1 MSGVETPKKSRKAFV
16 EQLGDENRAFYGS
29 TDGRGLLNVIE
40 LSFDH
45 RWVYLFELVQNA
57 LDVGANS
64 IAIQVAEAGD
74 ALIFQHNGER
84 SLDEKDVEGLSKVFR
99 STKGARSVGFMGIG
113 FKSVFIRFQEARI
126 SGWNWK
132 FKYQI
137 TQVVGEEFG
146 DVQRDFLGAVVP
158 IWDDAI
164 APPNSGYT
172 TRFEMHRRKDEETD
186 LESDL
191 VRFLPDHDRASLA
204 ILAMS
209 GLERLEIDGR
219 TWELGVSEEPDGSF
233 EATALSENEN
243 RLWRVFPAQFE
254 PSREAIACFLEHRKI
269 RPTRD
274 TREQVYGDAA
284 RARRVLGVLPLD
296 NEGLPAPPARG
307 QVYATLPTEVTL
319 PFGLH
324 INADWLLNISRSG
337 LREIEDN
344 PWQRSIVEKIADIL
358 AHFLQWS
365 ANTHCNPNAARAAFK
380 VLAQP
385 SVEAGGL
392 ETLLAEE
399 RWLSTLRDRIE
410 HSAVIPVWT
419 RTTGKV
425 AYAMARDTLVPPAP
439 IAKAFGDQ
447 PDLRPESLLS
457 GHVLMDEVLG
467 RKAAG
472 LLNRIELLTDMS
484 PEKLESV
491 WDGGLEDWWE
501 ALPEEQ
507 AHRRRLLFRLWAAMA
522 DLSSND
528 AWGNLNLRCIRS
540 VAGEWVT
547 VGRAGFLNEALASE
561 EEPGG
566 SVTRLLMQRLVPD
579 ANRLDTEWVTAL
591 RQRRQQE
598 PDHEILSQAWS
609 WIETHARSISL
620 REIVENAFDHLFSQ
634 PDPDWSVLIQFG
646 HWAKHR
652 NRADLLTHVVVQS
665 NGDWL
670 GIPIGDALLAD
681 PYVQHGQD
689 RRRLS
694 SDVAAITGVYVEL
707 DPKSAGAHEWRAFFE
722 KAGAKGG
729 VEVKA
734 SKTTVKRGERKAV
747 AAFLGNDVTAI
758 QESNDKGYTLLDFD
772 VEPRLPGPDA
782 PRELRSALAPWLEDG
797 FRVLKGKGR
806 RKVSYTYYSRNE
818 RAGNKPSAWVTKLSE
833 LAWVPCND
841 NEYRFPRDVLVAFDP
856 ARQYAPFATLSPQFL
871 FVLDQEGVEF
881 GTRIPEATSLRRLSA
896 TGSQLD
902 AVELAAL
909 LSECRERIT
918 EDIDGHLFKEM
929 LHDLRLPTSDSRR
942 VALDRVVQRVGGRLR
957 GALGGWIVPLD
968 RIDKT
973 LRTELEHTAFPWD
986 IPETTTGG
994 QALNYIH
1001 DVWRRARMSPEGL
1014 ANDVR
1019 DVLPTAYAYCLN
1031 DSRSDASL
1039 LERWQS
1045 AMRQAMVF
1053 TDREWLGLAD
1063 TRDIYLDDIDD
1074 RRFLPR
1080 QDELRT
1086 VTGGHLGRSR
1096 REQLRV
1102 AEAIGL
1108 SVLSSSV
1115 TMDWIGGDERLPVS
1129 DDWAS
1134 KFDLVCELLRRV
1146 RGNES
1151 IEDGGSEFSVE
1162 ARIGPSLTRVSR
1174 LDLDISVG
1182 NSTAERVPVNA
1193 RLHEGALTVA
1203 GRPLQFG
1210 ADAAKELLR
1219 DFSFGQR
1226 AGLAAD
1232 LTGMLMAI
1240 DHADFILAVDKFR
1253 RSHAPAFDLPAG
1265 FELALSNEENVG
1277 SEDPLGEAS
1286 ETMSP
1291 TVEVEANGEMHQGQT
1306 LISGT
1311 FEEVEP
1317 NPSGDTVVYDLNAVL
1332 SDKSE
1337 REGTS
1342 LMGSSYSKD
1351 RALAKQ
1357 NALARELKNSLK
1369 GEIVPGPEED
1379 DATEAS
1385 TTIREKDTSLGDEE
1399 YREVAAQY
1407 EREAGREPELGD
1419 PRQAGWDIRSTDPET
1434 EEVRLIEV
1442 KGRGRPWDDAEVVEL
1457 SGAQIRKAFEMTESW
1472 YLYVVEKT
1480 HQGCYQVLPIANP
1493 VRLAAKW
1500 ILCGQ
1505 SWRMVAE
1512 DAKEMESTP
1521 N

>member
-1 MSGVETPKKSRKAFV
+1 METIKKSRRAFV
-16 EQLGDENRAFYGS
+16 AKLGDENREFYGS
-29 TDGRGLLNVIE
+29 PDGRGLLNVIE

-74 ALIFQHNGER
+74 ALIFQHNGDR
-84 SLDEKDVEGLSKVFR
+84 SLDEQDVEGLSKVFR

-113 FKSVFIRFQEARI
+113 FKSVFIRFQEAQI
-126 SGWNWK
+126 SGWDWK

-146 DVQRDFLGAVVP
+146 DVQRDLLGAVVP

-164 APPNSGYT
+164 APPNIGYT
-172 TRFEMHRRKDEETD
+172 TRFEMRRRKDEETD

-219 TWELGVSEEPDGSF
+219 IWKLGVSEEPDGSF

-243 RLWRVFPAQFE
+243 RLWRVFPVQFE

-269 RPTRD
+269 QPTPD
-274 TREQVYGDAA
+274 AREQVYADAA

-296 NEGLPAPPARG
+296 NEGLPTPPARG
-307 QVYATLPTEVTL
+307 HVYATLPTEVTL

-344 PWQRSIVEKIADIL
+344 PWQRSIVETISDIL
-358 AHFLQWS
+358 ARFLQWS
-365 ANTHCNPNAARAAFK
+365 ANTHCHPNAAKAAFE

-385 SVEAGGL
+385 SSEAGGL
-392 ETLLAEE
+392 ESLLAEE

-410 HSAVIPVWT
+410 DAAVIPVWT
-419 RTTGKV
+419 RTTGKL

-439 IAKAFGDQ
+439 LAKAFGDQ
-447 PDLRPESLLS
+447 PDLRPAALLS

-472 LLNRIELLTDMS
+472 LLRQIGLLTDMS

-501 ALPEEQ
+501 ALPEDQ
-507 AHRRRLLFRLWAAMA
+507 AHRRRLLFRLWAAIA

-528 AWGNLNLRCIRS
+528 AWGNLNVRCVRS
-540 VAGEWVT
+540 VVGEWVT
-547 VGRAGFLNEALASE
+547 VGRAAFLNEALASD

-566 SVTRLLMQRLVPD
+566 PATRRLMQQFIPD
-579 ANRLDTEWVTAL
+579 ANHLDTEWVTAL

-598 PDHEILSQAWS
+598 PEHEILSQAWG
-609 WIETHARSISL
+609 WIEEHARSISL
-620 REIVENAFDHLFSQ
+620 REIVENALDHLVSR
-634 PDPDWSVLIQFG
+634 PDPDWSVLVQFG

-652 NRADLLTHVVVQS
+652 NRADLLIHVLVQS
-665 NGDWL
+665 NGDQL
-670 GIPIGDALLAD
+670 GIPVGDALLAD
-681 PYVQHGQD
+681 PYVEHGQD
-689 RRRLS
+689 RRRLL
-694 SDVAAITGVYVEL
+694 SDVAAITGVYVEM
-707 DPKSAGAHEWRAFFE
+707 DPKSAGAHEWRTFFE

-734 SKTTVKRGERKAV
+734 SKTTANRGERETV
-747 AAFLGNDVTAI
+747 AAFLGGDVNAI
-758 QESNDKGYTLLDFD
+758 PESNDKGYTLLDFD
-772 VEPRLPGPDA
+772 IEPRLPSPDA

-797 FRVLKGKGR
+797 FRVLKGKGK
-806 RKVSYTYYSRNE
+806 RKVSYTYYSGNQ
-818 RAGNKPSAWVTKLSE
+818 RAGNKPSVWATKLSQ

-841 NEYRFPRDVLVAFDP
+841 DELRFPRDVLAAFDP
-856 ARQYAPFATLSPQFL
+856 AREDAPFAKLSPQFL
-871 FVLDQEGVEF
+871 PVLDQEGVRF
-881 GTRIPEATSLRRLSA
+881 GTTIPEATSLRRLSA

-902 AVELAAL
+902 AAELAAL

-918 EDIDGHLFKEM
+918 TDIDGHLFKGV
-929 LHDLRLPTSDSRR
+929 LHELRLPTSDSRR
-942 VALDRVVQRVGGRLR
+942 VALDRIVQRVGGRLR
-957 GALGGWIVPLD
+957 GALGGWIVPVD
-968 RIDKT
+968 RIEEK
-973 LRTELEHTAFPWD
+973 LRTELEHTDFPWD

-994 QALNYIH
+994 QALDYVH

-1014 ANDVR
+1014 ANEVR
-1019 DVLPTAYAYCLN
+1019 DVLPTAYAYCLD
-1031 DSRSDASL
+1031 DSRKDASL

-1045 AMRQAMVF
+1045 AVRQAMVF
-1053 TDREWLGLAD
+1053 ADREWLHLAD
-1063 TRDIYLDDIDD
+1063 TKDIYLDDIDD

-1080 QDELRT
+1080 QGELRT

-1108 SVLSSSV
+1108 PVLSSCV

-1134 KFDLVCELLRRV
+1134 KFELICELLRRV
-1146 RGNES
+1146 RGSES
-1151 IEDGGSEFSVE
+1151 IEDGGTEFGVGT
-1162 ARIGPSLTRVSR
+1162 RTGPSLAHVSR
-1174 LDLDISVG
+1174 LALDVSVG
-1182 NSTAERVPVNA
+1182 NSSAERVPVNA
-1193 RLHEGALTVA
+1193 RLHEGALSVA

-1219 DFSFGQR
+1219 YFSFGQR

-1240 DHADFILAVDKFR
+1240 DHADFVLAADKFQ
-1253 RSHAPAFDLPAG
+1253 RSYAPAFDLPAA
-1265 FELALSNEENVG
+1265 FELALNNDDNVG
-1277 SEDPLGEAS
+1277 SEDGLGEAG
-1286 ETMSP
+1286 ETTAP
-1291 TVEVEANGEMHQGQT
+1291 TAEAGADGEMPKGQT

-1311 FEEVEP
+1311 FEQVEP
-1317 NPSGDTVVYDLNAVL
+1317 DTSSDAAVAPDINDVA
-1332 SDKSE
+1332 SEKSE
-1337 REGTS
+1337 REESGS
-1342 LMGSSYSKD
+1342 MGGSYSKD

-1357 NALARELKNSLK
+1357 IALARQLKSSLK
-1369 GEIVPGPEED
+1369 GEIVPSPEEY
-1379 DATEAS
+1379 DASEAA
-1385 TTIREKDTSLGDEE
+1385 TTIGDKDTSLGDEE

-1434 EEVRLIEV
+1434 QEVRLIEV
-1442 KGRGRPWDDAEVVEL
+1442 KGKGRPWDDAEVVEL
-1457 SGAQIRKAFEMTESW
+1457 SGAQIRKAFEATESW

-1480 HQGCYQVLPIANP
+1480 HEGCYQVLPIANP

-1512 DAKEMESTP
+1512 DAKAVASTL